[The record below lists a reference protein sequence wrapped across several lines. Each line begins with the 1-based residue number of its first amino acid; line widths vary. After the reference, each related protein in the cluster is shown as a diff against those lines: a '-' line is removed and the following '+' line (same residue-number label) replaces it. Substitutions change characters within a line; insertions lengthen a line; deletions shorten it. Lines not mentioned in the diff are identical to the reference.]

1 MKYSK
6 LLEDAK
12 LFCKIASMTLEQA
25 YAIIGVPQS
34 SSKDEINKAYKRQ
47 MRQYHPDINP
57 SSEAKIKSVELNAAR
72 ELLLNPERQGIAGDM
87 MRQNENLRDDID
99 DILKREQEK
108 ADAWVEDIR
117 EKRKEYDEWA
127 SGKLKTKDLK
137 HPDNI
142 ENAKRL
148 EEREKEY
155 KRKRKEELKQQKFKK
170 I

>member
-1 MKYSK
+1 M
-6 LLEDAK
+6 
-12 LFCKIASMTLEQA
+12 
-25 YAIIGVPQS
+25 
-34 SSKDEINKAYKRQ
+34 
-47 MRQYHPDINP
+47 
-57 SSEAKIKSVELNAAR
+57 
-72 ELLLNPERQGIAGDM
+72 
-87 MRQNENLRDDID
+87 
-99 DILKREQEK
+99 
-108 ADAWVEDIR
+108 VEDIR

-137 HPDNI
+137 YPDNI